1 MIRDLPGPPSHPSLD
16 ANSTNQQEFCC
27 TQLGQSPKPLTFQTT
42 VALSCFCSRSRNL
55 LPVFWA
61 DFWAS
66 PAEDFANATFP
77 LMLNGEIAVTSLL
90 PGDLCDLSPIKS
102 YWHFFP
108 SPASDS
114 ERLPAAGGLR
124 AVSGDRRHEFRSVL
138 VLAVCNMGKSP
149 NFCCPSFLIRKIK
162 VIRGQTSES
171 CEWMKT
177 S

>member
-1 MIRDLPGPPSHPSLD
+1 MAGPLFKRKRKGSRSGVCLALPAIHPWMP
-16 ANSTNQQEFCC
+16 NQQEFCC
-27 TQLGQSPKPLTFQTT
+27 TQLGRFPKPLTFQTT

-102 YWHFFP
+102 YWHFHP
-108 SPASDS
+108 SPAIQRGCQQLVDS
-114 ERLPAAGGLR
+114 EQSLETGGMSSDQL
-124 AVSGDRRHEFRSVL
+124 
-138 VLAVCNMGKSP
+138 
-149 NFCCPSFLIRKIK
+149 
-162 VIRGQTSES
+162 
-171 CEWMKT
+171 WY
-177 S
+177 